1 MTQLMKILIG
11 YDGSDC
17 ADAAME
23 DLRIAGLPAKAEAMV
38 VSVAEQ
44 LMPIPAS
51 YGMVE
56 TDFTDNIIGG
66 RGGALSHAEQ
76 GAEKIKAGFPE
87 WTVTTAVGFGS
98 PASFIL
104 KTSEEWKPDLIVVG
118 SHGRSVLGRLILG
131 SVSQKLVHN
140 ATSSVRVARERPKEN
155 KGGVKLIVGID
166 GSPDSEEAAR
176 EVILRQWPEGS
187 EVRLVNA
194 SWSYSPALM
203 NSTSHP
209 ITQWLADE
217 KARIGKII
225 SEAETQLQ
233 DAGLK
238 TVMVVKEGE
247 AKQILLE
254 EAENWKA
261 DCIFLGASGMGKV
274 ERMMLGSVSSAVASR
289 AHCTIEVVRRAS

>member
-1 MTQLMKILIG
+1 MTQLMKIIIG

-17 ADAAME
+17 ADAALE
-23 DLRIAGLPAKAEAMV
+23 DLRLAGLPARAEALV
-38 VSVAEQ
+38 ISVAEQ

-66 RGGALSHAEQ
+66 HGGALSHARE
-76 GAEKIKAGFPE
+76 GAEKVQAKFPE
-87 WTVTTAVGFGS
+87 WSVKTTVGFGS

-104 KTSEEWKPDLIVVG
+104 KKADEWKPDLIVVG
-118 SHGRSVLGRLILG
+118 SHGRSRLGRMILG

-140 ATSSVRVARERPKEN
+140 APGSVRVARDRPKGN
-155 KGGVKLIVGID
+155 TGGVKLIVGID

-194 SWSYSPALM
+194 SWAYSPALA
-203 NSTSHP
+203 NTNLQP
-209 ITQWLADE
+209 ISQWLSDE
-217 KARIGKII
+217 KSRIGKII
-225 SEAETQLQ
+225 GDAEKALK

-238 TVMVVKEGE
+238 TSMVIKEGE

-261 DCIFLGASGMGKV
+261 DCIFVGASGMGKV
-274 ERMMLGSVSSAVASR
+274 ERLMLGSVSSAVAAR
-289 AHCTIEVVRRAS
+289 ADCTIEVVRRAT